1 MKRYKYRLYSNNKF
15 IGIYS
20 ASKIEK
26 VLGIP
31 RRDVILFAENNLIY
45 INRYRFERD
54 DSYYMK
60 FKKEWNECRFMI
72 LNSGNKCKA

>member
-20 ASKIEK
+20 ASKNEK

-60 FKKEWNECRFMI
+60 FKKEWNKYRFMI
-72 LNSGNKCKA
+72 LGNKCKV

>member
-60 FKKEWNECRFMI
+60 FKKEWNKYRFMI
-72 LNSGNKCKA
+72 LGNKCKV

>member
-60 FKKEWNECRFMI
+60 FKKEWNKYRFII
-72 LNSGNKCKA
+72 LGNKCKA

>member
-1 MKRYKYRLYSNNKF
+1 MAIYKYRIYANNKF

-26 VLGIP
+26 VLGVP
-31 RRDVILFAENNLIY
+31 RRYVIQFSENNLIY
-45 INRYRFERD
+45 LNKYRFERA

-60 FKKEWNECRFMI
+60 FKKEWNKYRFMI
-72 LNSGNKCKA
+72 LGNKCKV

>member
-60 FKKEWNECRFMI
+60 FKKEWNKYRFMI
-72 LNSGNKCKA
+72 LGNKCKS